1 MCYSLANRS
10 PRCATSCCA
19 CRLRGVAEG
28 RTPNSSLSANPG
40 AAWCSSAQGVWII
53 HGNASSG
60 WDRRLLDHGSHDDG
74 PQGQTNSSHADRSRG
89 LLLFVFNLVDQ
100 APQSACAQLVYVVA
114 EVVLVDA
121 VAQSDGFV
129 ETVDF
134 HCATPR
140 GGATKHLGDLAGAGM
155 QVVRSAIIK
164 GSSHTVAARSGSA
177 SDASANIGMAQQL
190 SGSFRRHRGS
200 EPR

>member
-1 MCYSLANRS
+1 MLLASQPFAPLRYIVLRV
-10 PRCATSCCA
+10 PAERCGRGAHPESQSE
-19 CRLRGVAEG
+19 REPPRGVVLLG
-28 RTPNSSLSANPG
+28 PG
-40 AAWCSSAQGVWII
+40 AWVI

-60 WDRRLLDHGSHDDG
+60 LDRRLTRPRFHDDE
-74 PQGQTNSSHADRSRG
+74 PHGQANSSHADRSRG

-114 EVVLVDA
+114 EIVLVDA

-129 ETVDF
+129 QTVDF